1 MWIELDDQEV
11 FEAFKNVA
19 ERCGIQFS
27 GICTKEYFT
36 YFETGVLW
44 ELFKRD
50 PEYVTGEYINIDVA
64 HHKVDMYYDQEIE
77 LLDVSDSAK
86 HTLRMDKFVEYDN
99 ALRELLSYK
108 VQNWL

>member
-36 YFETGVLW
+36 YFGTGVLW

-50 PEYVTGEYINIDVA
+50 PLYVVEEYINIDIA
-64 HHKVDMYYDQEIE
+64 RDKVDYFYDQEIE
-77 LLDVSDSAK
+77 IQDISESFK

-99 ALRELLSYK
+99 ALRELLSERI
-108 VQNWL
+108 QNWL